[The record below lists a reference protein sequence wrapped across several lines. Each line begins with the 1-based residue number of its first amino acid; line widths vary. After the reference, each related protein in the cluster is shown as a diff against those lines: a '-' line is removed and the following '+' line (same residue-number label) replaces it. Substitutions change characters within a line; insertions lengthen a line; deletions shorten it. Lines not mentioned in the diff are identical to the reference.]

1 MNRKIFAPSFKL
13 ERKTRAL
20 NGALWGF
27 VGLISM
33 FTYSFLVMILHLM
46 LSSIWNVEHTW
57 ISDHIIFAMLIPM
70 IVFIVMFGTGLYR
83 FFDMLL
89 HSYKFEG
96 DRIIKG
102 KIVRPNK
109 GKIAEFAADAAV
121 TGYKIKNMDDPS
133 SAVSLGT
140 AVDLYKMHNLIKLN
154 TDEEFVNRF
163 FDTEIYRK
171 TTYDRT
177 KLVKETKYS
186 FIYSS
191 QNNGTLVIPKL
202 YEGMDIH
209 TNSSKERSIFSRVVS
224 KSFIIWLLCSIV
236 SMADLSMGMSDHANY
251 TSGGTIPATSAVCS
265 DIQMYLDVYG
275 YTLKKDCSFEK
286 KDPDDKISVVSYDID
301 KQGNIKKVDIN
312 LYYNKETYNEEELK
326 QIIHLLDEHSS
337 VGKINEFI
345 AQVGACV
352 NGNFSYGEIIV
363 GEHTLKIG
371 LSSDYINIY
380 SQY

>member
-1 MNRKIFAPSFKL
+1 MNRKIFVPSFKL

-20 NGALWGF
+20 NRALWGF

-33 FTYSFLVMILHLM
+33 FTYSFLVVILHLM
-46 LSSIWNVEHTW
+46 FSSIWNVEHTW

-70 IVFIVMFGTGLYR
+70 IIFIAMFGTGLYR

-102 KIVRPNK
+102 KIIRPDK
-109 GKIAEFAADAAV
+109 GKITELAADVAV

-133 SAVSLGT
+133 TAVPLGA
-140 AVDLYKMHNLIKLN
+140 AVDLYKTHNLIKLN

-163 FDTEIYRK
+163 FDTEVYRK
-171 TTYDRT
+171 TTYDQT
-177 KLVKETKYS
+177 KLIKETKYS

-209 TNSSKERSIFSRVVS
+209 TNSSKECSILIRVVS
-224 KSFIIWLLCSIV
+224 KSFIIWLLCFIV
-236 SMADLSMGMSDHANY
+236 SMIDLSVGMNDHANY
-251 TSGGTIPATSAVCS
+251 KSNGTIPATSAVCS
-265 DIQMYLDVYG
+265 DIQMHLDAYG
-275 YTLKKDCSFEK
+275 YMVKKDCSFEK
-286 KDPDDKISVVSYDID
+286 KDPDDKISVIRYDID

-326 QIIHLLDEHSS
+326 QIIYLLDEHPSAT
-337 VGKINEFI
+337 KIDEFI

-352 NGNFSYGEIIV
+352 NGDFSYGKITV
-363 GEHTLKIG
+363 GKHTLKIG